1 MTIMLDGVRPSFIPN
16 VTATSAGNSFT
27 VYETDA
33 SMAGYHKV
41 EAITKFTR
49 YPTITDTSY
58 AEVYLYA
65 LVDPNP

>member
-1 MTIMLDGVRPSFIPN
+1 MLDGVRPSFIPN

-27 VYETDA
+27 VYETDV

-49 YPTITDTSY
+49 YPTITDISY